1 MYTFIS
7 STYAALRRLIVVQP
21 IRGAVLLGIIF
32 AILNL
37 ALSSVTFAV
46 LSLVLPRSEW
56 GTSAAVS
63 VVQTSPVTLFFLAV
77 LFIPIYETLLAQVL
91 PIEIIRR
98 IGGNRLIC
106 IALSALLFGGGHYVN
121 GGLVHGVMTFVG
133 GAVLGFA
140 YTLARS
146 QGFWPAFVTA
156 SIAHGIHNFVLLF
169 VVARLFPKWA

>member
-1 MYTFIS
+1 MTF
-7 STYAALRRLIVVQP
+7 AAL
-21 IRGAVLLGIIF
+21 
-32 AILNL
+32 
-37 ALSSVTFAV
+37 
-46 LSLVLPRSEW
+46 SLFLPRSEW

-63 VVQTSPVTLFFLAV
+63 VVQTSTVSLFFLAV

-121 GGLVHGVMTFVG
+121 GGLAHGVMTFVG
-133 GAVLGFA
+133 GAVL
-140 YTLARS
+140 YTLVRS

-156 SIAHGIHNFVLLF
+156 SIAHAIHNFVLLF
-169 VVARLFPKWA
+169 VVAPLFPQWA